1 MCGPSRRA
9 SEQPGDQFPR
19 VGGST
24 PSATWCPGTPAARRG
39 ELVDALSDTNRDSN
53 VVRNSPFRETSEDSR
68 TSRATILLVEDDAA
82 IAFMLTDVLES
93 TGYLVREAATGSA
106 ARALV
111 EQLRPDLIILDL
123 VLPDEDGLVLCSVLK
138 TIANVPILICSGTQR
153 RRDAFLSLKLGA
165 DDFIAKPFDVY
176 DLLARVE
183 VLLRRAQQHHA
194 GEPLASRG
202 PIRIGDLLIDH
213 SLHQVTLDGNL
224 LQLTPTEY
232 RLLTV
237 LAARPD
243 QVVPRDA
250 LAKLVWG
257 DPDTGTSRTID
268 VHIGRLR
275 VKLSQSGR
283 LAPQIISVRGFGYKI
298 VNSVRNSSGDSVRAG
313 SEGPAR
319 SLADGLIG

>member
-1 MCGPSRRA
+1 MLAPACAHVSHAIGLRPGGGTATVRATVEKGGKQHVGRHPTFGHDLGAEGPP
-9 SEQPGDQFPR
+9 PG
-19 VGGST
+19 
-24 PSATWCPGTPAARRG
+24 
-39 ELVDALSDTNRDSN
+39 
-53 VVRNSPFRETSEDSR
+53 
-68 TSRATILLVEDDAA
+68 ATILLVEDDAA

-93 TGYLVREAATGSA
+93 TGYMVSVAGTGAA
-106 ARALV
+106 ARAQV
-111 EQLRPDLIILDL
+111 EAHTPDLIILDL

-138 TIANVPILICSGTQR
+138 NMAGVPILICSGTQR

-183 VLLRRAQQHHA
+183 VLLRRAAQHHA
-194 GEPLASRG
+194 SEPGAQRT

-213 SLHQVTLDGNL
+213 ALHQVTLGDTI

-275 VKLSQSGR
+275 VKLSQAGR
-283 LAPQIISVRGFGYKI
+283 NAPQIISVRGFGYKI
-298 VNSVRNSSGDSVRAG
+298 VSPSRPPSSH
-313 SEGPAR
+313 
-319 SLADGLIG
+319 ADTEDREHESSFL

>member
-1 MCGPSRRA
+1 
-9 SEQPGDQFPR
+9 
-19 VGGST
+19 
-24 PSATWCPGTPAARRG
+24 
-39 ELVDALSDTNRDSN
+39 
-53 VVRNSPFRETSEDSR
+53 VVRNSSAFGDPGLEPHASS
-68 TSRATILLVEDDAA
+68 ATIFIVEDDAA
-82 IAFMLTDVLES
+82 IAFMLSDVLET
-93 TGYLVREAATGSA
+93 TGYQVREAATGAA

-111 EQLRPDLIILDL
+111 EHERPDLIILDL

-138 TIANVPILICSGTQR
+138 TMANVPILICSGTQR

-165 DDFIAKPFDVY
+165 DDFISKPFDVY

-183 VLLRRAQQHHA
+183 VLLRRGALHHA
-194 GEPLASRG
+194 GDSAIPRG
-202 PIRIGDLLIDH
+202 PIRIGELLIDH
-213 SLHQVTLDGNL
+213 ALHQVTLAGTL

-275 VKLSQSGR
+275 VKMTQAR
-283 LAPQIISVRGFGYKI
+283 RTAPQIVSVRGFGYKL
-298 VNSVRNSSGDSVRAG
+298 VNSTTTRPS
-313 SEGPAR
+313 PAYDLDFR
-319 SLADGLIG
+319 TPLADGLMY

>member
-1 MCGPSRRA
+1 MYLILD
-9 SEQPGDQFPR
+9 EY
-19 VGGST
+19 VI
-24 PSATWCPGTPAARRG
+24 
-39 ELVDALSDTNRDSN
+39 
-53 VVRNSPFRETSEDSR
+53 RNSPFREVSDPRS
-68 TSRATILLVEDDAA
+68 SRATILLVEDDAA

-93 TGYLVREAATGSA
+93 TGYVVREAATGAA

-111 EQLRPDLIILDL
+111 EHLRPNLIILDL

-138 TIANVPILICSGTQR
+138 TTANVPILVCSGTQR

-183 VLLRRAQQHHA
+183 VLLRRAALHQG
-194 GEPLASRG
+194 GEPIVARG
-202 PIRIGDLLIDH
+202 PIRIGQLLIDH
-213 SLHQVTLDGNL
+213 ALHQVTLSGRV

-275 VKLSQSGR
+275 VKLSQAGQ

-298 VNSVRNSSGDSVRAG
+298 VNTLREHGGDAARDG
-313 SEGPAR
+313 SEVTLR
-319 SLADGLIG
+319 TLADGLIG

>member
-1 MCGPSRRA
+1 VGRISPF
-9 SEQPGDQFPR
+9 GDQN
-19 VGGST
+19 GISQTTG
-24 PSATWCPGTPAARRG
+24 
-39 ELVDALSDTNRDSN
+39 
-53 VVRNSPFRETSEDSR
+53 
-68 TSRATILLVEDDAA
+68 ATILLVEDDAA

-93 TGYLVREAATGSA
+93 TGYRVREAATGA
-106 ARALV
+106 DARTLV
-111 EQLRPDLIILDL
+111 EQLQPDLIILDL

-138 TIANVPILICSGTQR
+138 NIADVPILICSGTQR

-183 VLLRRAQQHHA
+183 VLLRRAAQRHSSETSVA
-194 GEPLASRG
+194 RG
-202 PIRIGDLLIDH
+202 PIRIGELLIDH
-213 SLHQVTLDGNL
+213 ALHQVTLASVV

-243 QVVPRDA
+243 QVVPRDS

-275 VKLSQSGR
+275 VKLSQGGR
-283 LAPQIISVRGFGYKI
+283 TAPQIVSVRGFGYKI
-298 VNSVRNSSGDSVRAG
+298 VRGAN
-313 SEGPAR
+313 PAPTTTEVAYR
-319 SLADGLIG
+319 TPLSDGLAG

>member
-1 MCGPSRRA
+1 
-9 SEQPGDQFPR
+9 
-19 VGGST
+19 
-24 PSATWCPGTPAARRG
+24 
-39 ELVDALSDTNRDSN
+39 
-53 VVRNSPFRETSEDSR
+53 VVKNSPFGDPHSETPGI
-68 TSRATILLVEDDAA
+68 RATILLVEDDAA
-82 IAFMLTDVLES
+82 TAFMMTDVLES
-93 TGYLVREAATGSA
+93 SGYRMRAVATGA
-106 ARALV
+106 EARELADRV
-111 EQLRPDLIILDL
+111 RPDLIILDL

-138 TIANVPILICSGTQR
+138 NMTQVPILICSGTQR

-183 VLLRRAQQHHA
+183 VLLRRAAQYQQT
-194 GEPLASRG
+194 GEANAARL
-202 PIRIGDLLIDH
+202 PIKIGELQIDH
-213 SLHQVTLDGNL
+213 VLHQVTLSGAP

-275 VKLSQSGR
+275 VKLSQGGQS
-283 LAPQIISVRGFGYKI
+283 APQIISVRGFGYKI
-298 VNSVRNSSGDSVRAG
+298 VSHGQGPPESADEEESHLRTLAG
-313 SEGPAR
+313 
-319 SLADGLIG
+319 DGLIG

>member
-1 MCGPSRRA
+1 MA
-9 SEQPGDQFPR
+9 
-19 VGGST
+19 
-24 PSATWCPGTPAARRG
+24 
-39 ELVDALSDTNRDSN
+39 
-53 VVRNSPFRETSEDSR
+53 RNSPFGDPNGESNG
-68 TSRATILLVEDDAA
+68 SRATILLVEDDAA
-82 IAFMLTDVLES
+82 ISFMLTDVLES
-93 TGYLVREAATGSA
+93 SGYQVREAATGFA
-106 ARALV
+106 ARAQV

-138 TIANVPILICSGTQR
+138 NMANAPILVCSGTQR

-183 VLLRRAQQHHA
+183 VLLRRAAQHHA
-194 GEPLASRG
+194 GEPSVPRG
-202 PIRIGDLLIDH
+202 PIRIGELLIDH
-213 SLHQVTLDGNL
+213 SLHQVTLAGTI

-275 VKLSQSGR
+275 VKLSQAGR
-283 LAPQIISVRGFGYKI
+283 TAPQIISVRGFGYKL
-298 VNSVRNSSGDSVRAG
+298 VRGTSAPPSAQSPEDG
-313 SEGPAR
+313 AR
-319 SLADGLIG
+319 TVSDGLLG

>member
-1 MCGPSRRA
+1 VS
-9 SEQPGDQFPR
+9 
-19 VGGST
+19 
-24 PSATWCPGTPAARRG
+24 
-39 ELVDALSDTNRDSN
+39 
-53 VVRNSPFRETSEDSR
+53 
-68 TSRATILLVEDDAA
+68 
-82 IAFMLTDVLES
+82 
-93 TGYLVREAATGSA
+93 EAATGSA

-111 EQLRPDLIILDL
+111 EQHKPDLIILDL

-138 TIANVPILICSGTQR
+138 NMTGVPVLICSGTQR

-183 VLLRRAQQHHA
+183 VLLRRAAQRHT
-194 GEPLASRG
+194 GDSTASRG
-202 PIRIGDLLIDH
+202 PIRIGDLSIDH
-213 SLHQVTLDGNL
+213 SLHQVMLGEAV

-257 DPDTGTSRTID
+257 DPDTGSSRTID

-275 VKLSQSGR
+275 VKLSQAGR
-283 LAPQIISVRGFGYKI
+283 TAPQIVSVRGFGYKI
-298 VNSVRNSSGDSVRAG
+298 VNSTVGSVLGATAAT
-313 SEGPAR
+313 AR
-319 SLADGLIG
+319 LSLADGLVS

>member
-1 MCGPSRRA
+1 VCESRNTAPPLGAWPAIAAPVCAAKDGSRRMVRAAILNHDHGPDDSSHPA
-9 SEQPGDQFPR
+9 SI
-19 VGGST
+19 V
-24 PSATWCPGTPAARRG
+24 
-39 ELVDALSDTNRDSN
+39 
-53 VVRNSPFRETSEDSR
+53 
-68 TSRATILLVEDDAA
+68 LVEDDTA
-82 IAFMLTDVLES
+82 IAFMMTDVLES
-93 TGYLVREAATGSA
+93 TGYQVRVAATGA
-106 ARALV
+106 IARAQV
-111 EQLRPDLIILDL
+111 EQHPPDLIILDL

-138 TIANVPILICSGTQR
+138 NLAAVPILICSGTQR

-183 VLLRRAQQHHA
+183 VLLRRAAQHHA
-194 GEPLASRG
+194 GEPITTRG
-202 PIRIGDLLIDH
+202 PIRIGALLIDH
-213 SLHQVTLDGNL
+213 ALHQVTLGESL

-275 VKLSQSGR
+275 VKLGQAGHS
-283 LAPQIISVRGFGYKI
+283 APQIISVRGFGYKI
-298 VNSVRNSSGDSVRAG
+298 ISTSQAPRLVPGQTGEQLSMV
-313 SEGPAR
+313 
-319 SLADGLIG
+319 DGVIS

>member
-1 MCGPSRRA
+1 MPFGGHDLGEVSSGRA
-9 SEQPGDQFPR
+9 Q
-19 VGGST
+19 
-24 PSATWCPGTPAARRG
+24 
-39 ELVDALSDTNRDSN
+39 
-53 VVRNSPFRETSEDSR
+53 
-68 TSRATILLVEDDAA
+68 ILLVEDDAA
-82 IAFMLTDVLES
+82 TAFMLTDVLES
-93 TGYLVREAATGSA
+93 IGYDVRTAGSGAA
-106 ARALV
+106 ARGQV
-111 EQLRPDLIILDL
+111 EAHKPDLIVLDL

-138 TIANVPILICSGTQR
+138 NMAGMPILICSGTQR

-183 VLLRRAQQHHA
+183 VLLRRAAQHHIV
-194 GEPLASRG
+194 EPSGQRN

-213 SLHQVTLDGNL
+213 ATHQVTLGSTV

-243 QVVPRDA
+243 QVVPRDS

-275 VKLSQSGR
+275 VKLSQAGR
-283 LAPQIISVRGFGYKI
+283 TAPQIISVRGFGYKI
-298 VNSVRNSSGDSVRAG
+298 VNARAASASSGLDSSGRLTVA
-313 SEGPAR
+313 EQ
-319 SLADGLIG
+319 LLH

>member
-1 MCGPSRRA
+1 M
-9 SEQPGDQFPR
+9 
-19 VGGST
+19 ST
-24 PSATWCPGTPAARRG
+24 EAQSQ
-39 ELVDALSDTNRDSN
+39 
-53 VVRNSPFRETSEDSR
+53 
-68 TSRATILLVEDDAA
+68 RATILLVEDDAA
-82 IAFMLTDVLES
+82 IAFMLTDILES
-93 TGYLVREAATGSA
+93 TGYAVTVAGTGAA
-106 ARALV
+106 ARAQV
-111 EQLRPDLIILDL
+111 ESNTPDLIILDL

-138 TIANVPILICSGTQR
+138 NMSGVPILICSGTQR

-183 VLLRRAQQHHA
+183 VLLRRAAQHHA
-194 GEPLASRG
+194 ADTGAPRT

-213 SLHQVTLDGNL
+213 ALHQVTLGDNV

-275 VKLSQSGR
+275 VKLSQAGR
-283 LAPQIISVRGFGYKI
+283 NAPQIISVRGFGYKI
-298 VNSVRNSSGDSVRAG
+298 VSASAPGPPPISNADSADLEHESSF
-313 SEGPAR
+313 
-319 SLADGLIG
+319 L

>member
-1 MCGPSRRA
+1 MARQPPLIGHELGEVGSGRA
-9 SEQPGDQFPR
+9 Q
-19 VGGST
+19 
-24 PSATWCPGTPAARRG
+24 
-39 ELVDALSDTNRDSN
+39 
-53 VVRNSPFRETSEDSR
+53 
-68 TSRATILLVEDDAA
+68 ILLVEDDAA
-82 IAFMLTDVLES
+82 TAFMLTDVLES
-93 TGYLVREAATGSA
+93 TGYDVATAGTGAA
-106 ARALV
+106 ARAHV
-111 EQLRPDLIILDL
+111 EAHRPDLIILDL

-138 TIANVPILICSGTQR
+138 NMTGVPVLICSGTQR

-183 VLLRRAQQHHA
+183 VLLRRSAQHHVA
-194 GEPLASRG
+194 EPSSQRG
-202 PIRIGDLLIDH
+202 PIRIGDLQIDH
-213 SLHQVTLDGNL
+213 ALHQVTLGSTV

-243 QVVPRDA
+243 QVVPRES

-275 VKLSQSGR
+275 VKLSQASR
-283 LAPQIISVRGFGYKI
+283 TAPQIISVRGFGYKI
-298 VNSVRNSSGDSVRAG
+298 VSTNPSSHRLEDSAQYPIAEQLLG
-313 SEGPAR
+313 
-319 SLADGLIG
+319 

>member
-1 MCGPSRRA
+1 MG
-9 SEQPGDQFPR
+9 
-19 VGGST
+19 
-24 PSATWCPGTPAARRG
+24 
-39 ELVDALSDTNRDSN
+39 
-53 VVRNSPFRETSEDSR
+53 R
-68 TSRATILLVEDDAA
+68 TSGFGHDLNSDGLSARPTILLVEDDAA
-82 IAFMLTDVLES
+82 VAFMLTDVLES
-93 TGYLVREAATGSA
+93 TGYTVAVAGTGAA
-106 ARALV
+106 ARGQV
-111 EQLRPDLIILDL
+111 DQHVPDLIILDL

-138 TIANVPILICSGTQR
+138 NTANVPILICSGTLR
-153 RRDAFLSLKLGA
+153 RRDAYLSLKLGA

-183 VLLRRAQQHHA
+183 VLLRRAAQHHA
-194 GEPLASRG
+194 GEASVSRG

-213 SLHQVTLDGNL
+213 GMHQVTLGDNV

-275 VKLSQSGR
+275 VKLVQAGR
-283 LAPQIISVRGFGYKI
+283 TAPQIISVRGFGYKI
-298 VNSVRNSSGDSVRAG
+298 VNSAPDPPAAPPIGDNHLSHTPQESGY
-313 SEGPAR
+313 
-319 SLADGLIG
+319 L

>member
-1 MCGPSRRA
+1 
-9 SEQPGDQFPR
+9 
-19 VGGST
+19 VKGGQL
-24 PSATWCPGTPAARRG
+24 P
-39 ELVDALSDTNRDSN
+39 
-53 VVRNSPFRETSEDSR
+53 VVRNPPFNHDPGLDPPS
-68 TSRATILLVEDDAA
+68 SRATILLVEDDAA
-82 IAFMLTDVLES
+82 IAFMLSDVLES
-93 TGYLVREAATGSA
+93 TGYEVRVSATGGA
-106 ARALV
+106 ARAQV
-111 EQLRPDLIILDL
+111 EQHRPDLIILDL

-138 TIANVPILICSGTQR
+138 NMANVPILICSGTQR

-183 VLLRRAQQHHA
+183 VLLRRAAQHYPS
-194 GEPLASRG
+194 ETVTQRG
-202 PIRIGDLLIDH
+202 PIRIGDLQIDH
-213 SLHQVTLDGNL
+213 ATHQVTLGDNG

-275 VKLSQSGR
+275 VKLSQAGR
-283 LAPQIISVRGFGYKI
+283 NAPQIISVRGFGYKI
-298 VNSVRNSSGDSVRAG
+298 VNSAP
-313 SEGPAR
+313 GPPLR
-319 SLADGLIG
+319 FRESTDHVTVGDGLVG

>member
-1 MCGPSRRA
+1 MGRTPPSFNHDPLTGPPLTRA
-9 SEQPGDQFPR
+9 S
-19 VGGST
+19 
-24 PSATWCPGTPAARRG
+24 
-39 ELVDALSDTNRDSN
+39 
-53 VVRNSPFRETSEDSR
+53 
-68 TSRATILLVEDDAA
+68 ILIVEDDKA
-82 IAFMLTDVLES
+82 ITFMLTDVLES
-93 TGYLVREAATGSA
+93 TGYHVREAATGAA
-106 ARALV
+106 ARSLV
-111 EQLRPDLIILDL
+111 EQHRPDLIILDL

-138 TIANVPILICSGTQR
+138 SMANVPILICSATQR

-183 VLLRRAQQHHA
+183 VLLRRAAQHHA
-194 GEPLASRG
+194 GEQTAPRG

-213 SLHQVTLDGNL
+213 ALHQVTLGENV

-275 VKLSQSGR
+275 VKLSQGGR
-283 LAPQIISVRGFGYKI
+283 TAPQIISVRGFGYKI
-298 VNSVRNSSGDSVRAG
+298 VSGSTLGPPTLLEDDT
-313 SEGPAR
+313 SENLPI
-319 SLADGLIG
+319 ADGLCS

>member
-1 MCGPSRRA
+1 
-9 SEQPGDQFPR
+9 
-19 VGGST
+19 
-24 PSATWCPGTPAARRG
+24 
-39 ELVDALSDTNRDSN
+39 VDALKDNCRDGNMVRNTPFRDS
-53 VVRNSPFRETSEDSR
+53 SEESR
-68 TSRATILLVEDDAA
+68 SSRATILLVEDDAA

-183 VLLRRAQQHHA
+183 VLLRRAAQHHA
-194 GEPLASRG
+194 GEPLATRG
-202 PIRIGDLLIDH
+202 PIRIGELLIDH

-298 VNSVRNSSGDSVRAG
+298 VSSVRRPGSDSLRAG

-319 SLADGLIG
+319 SLADGLIS

>member
-1 MCGPSRRA
+1 M
-9 SEQPGDQFPR
+9 
-19 VGGST
+19 
-24 PSATWCPGTPAARRG
+24 
-39 ELVDALSDTNRDSN
+39 LS
-53 VVRNSPFRETSEDSR
+53 
-68 TSRATILLVEDDAA
+68 
-82 IAFMLTDVLES
+82 DVLES
-93 TGYLVREAATGSA
+93 AGYQVREAATGAA
-106 ARALV
+106 ARAMV
-111 EQLRPDLIILDL
+111 EQVRPDLIILDL

-138 TIANVPILICSGTQR
+138 NMANVPILICSGTQR

-183 VLLRRAQQHHA
+183 VLLRRAAQHGA
-194 GEPLASRG
+194 GESSGPRG
-202 PIRIGDLLIDH
+202 PLRIGDLLIDH
-213 SLHQVTLDGNL
+213 SLHQVTLAGTV

-275 VKLSQSGR
+275 VKLSLGGST
-283 LAPQIISVRGFGYKI
+283 APQIISVRGFGYKI
-298 VNSVRNSSGDSVRAG
+298 VSGINHKAAVNPPP
-313 SEGPAR
+313 ENR
-319 SLADGLIG
+319 SLRTPLADGLIS

>member
-1 MCGPSRRA
+1 MGKN
-9 SEQPGDQFPR
+9 
-19 VGGST
+19 T
-24 PSATWCPGTPAARRG
+24 PFSDLSPDSQAARAASI
-39 ELVDALSDTNRDSN
+39 V
-53 VVRNSPFRETSEDSR
+53 
-68 TSRATILLVEDDAA
+68 LVEDDAA
-82 IAFMLTDVLES
+82 IAYMLTDVLES
-93 TGYLVREAATGSA
+93 TGYQVRQASTGA
-106 ARALV
+106 VARALV
-111 EQLRPDLIILDL
+111 EQVRPDLIVLDL

-138 TIANVPILICSGTQR
+138 NMASVPILICSGTQR

-183 VLLRRAQQHHA
+183 VLLRRAAQQHA
-194 GEPLASRG
+194 GDPTGARG
-202 PIRIGDLLIDH
+202 PIRIGELSIDH
-213 SLHQVTLDGNL
+213 GLHQVTLAGTL

-275 VKLSQSGR
+275 VKLSQAGR
-283 LAPQIISVRGFGYKI
+283 LAPQIVSVRGFGYKI
-298 VNSVRNSSGDSVRAG
+298 VSSVRGQPP
-313 SEGPAR
+313 GPPASAEPTAAKER
-319 SLADGLIG
+319 HG

>member
-1 MCGPSRRA
+1 LPGNRA
-9 SEQPGDQFPR
+9 AG
-19 VGGST
+19 
-24 PSATWCPGTPAARRG
+24 RG
-39 ELVDALSDTNRDSN
+39 ESPDAERANSRDSN
-53 VVRNSPFRETSEDSR
+53 VVRNFPFREANEGSR
-68 TSRATILLVEDDAA
+68 SSRATVLVVEDDAA

-93 TGYLVREAATGSA
+93 TGYQVREAATGAA

-138 TIANVPILICSGTQR
+138 SIANVPILICSGTQR

-183 VLLRRAQQHHA
+183 VLLRRAAQHH
-194 GEPLASRG
+194 GSEPTAPRG

-213 SLHQVTLDGNL
+213 SLHQVTLGGNI

-275 VKLSQSGR
+275 VKLMQSGR
-283 LAPQIISVRGFGYKI
+283 LAPQIISVRGFGYKM
-298 VNSVRNSSGDSVRAG
+298 VSSFREPDAESAQDVREA
-313 SEGPAR
+313 PAP
-319 SLADGLIG
+319 SLADGLLG

>member
-1 MCGPSRRA
+1 VFGSRGIAPR
-9 SEQPGDQFPR
+9 PGAACDSGGEF
-19 VGGST
+19 VEKGGS
-24 PSATWCPGTPAARRG
+24 R
-39 ELVDALSDTNRDSN
+39 LVGRSTGFGHDLGAEGQ
-53 VVRNSPFRETSEDSR
+53 PP
-68 TSRATILLVEDDAA
+68 RATILLVEDDAA

-93 TGYLVREAATGSA
+93 TGYAVTVAGTGAA
-106 ARALV
+106 ARTQV
-111 EQLRPDLIILDL
+111 EQHTPDLIILDL

-138 TIANVPILICSGTQR
+138 NMASVPILICSGTQR

-165 DDFIAKPFDVY
+165 DDFIAKPFDIY

-183 VLLRRAQQHHA
+183 VLLRRASQHHA
-194 GEPLASRG
+194 VEPSAQRG
-202 PIRIGDLLIDH
+202 PIRIGELQIDH
-213 SLHQVTLDGNL
+213 GLHQVTLGDTV

-237 LAARPD
+237 LATRPD

-275 VKLSQSGR
+275 VKLSQAGR
-283 LAPQIISVRGFGYKI
+283 HAPQIISVRGFGYKI
-298 VNSVRNSSGDSVRAG
+298 VSNAPGPPHVPNDRDDHLSMASPESS
-313 SEGPAR
+313 
-319 SLADGLIG
+319 LL

>member
-1 MCGPSRRA
+1 L
-9 SEQPGDQFPR
+9 DD
-19 VGGST
+19 GSADLR
-24 PSATWCPGTPAARRG
+24 P
-39 ELVDALSDTNRDSN
+39 
-53 VVRNSPFRETSEDSR
+53 
-68 TSRATILLVEDDAA
+68 SRATILLVEDDAA
-82 IAFMLTDVLES
+82 IAYMLTDVLES
-93 TGYLVREAATGSA
+93 NGYQVREAATGGA
-106 ARALV
+106 ARVLV
-111 EQLRPDLIILDL
+111 EQLRPDL

-138 TIANVPILICSGTQR
+138 NTANVPILICSGTQR

-183 VLLRRAQQHHA
+183 VLLRRAAQQPITESNA
-194 GEPLASRG
+194 LGRG
-202 PIRIGDLLIDH
+202 PLRIGELVIDH
-213 SLHQVTLDGNL
+213 ALHHVSLAGNV

-257 DPDTGTSRTID
+257 DPDTGSSRTID

-275 VKLSQSGR
+275 VKLSRAGR
-283 LAPQIISVRGFGYKI
+283 MAPQIVSVRGFGYKL
-298 VNSVRNSSGDSVRAG
+298 VNTLSSSSSL
-313 SEGPAR
+313 SEQQSIGAAV
-319 SLADGLIG
+319 ADGLVN

>member
-1 MCGPSRRA
+1 
-9 SEQPGDQFPR
+9 
-19 VGGST
+19 
-24 PSATWCPGTPAARRG
+24 
-39 ELVDALSDTNRDSN
+39 
-53 VVRNSPFRETSEDSR
+53 
-68 TSRATILLVEDDAA
+68 
-82 IAFMLTDVLES
+82 
-93 TGYLVREAATGSA
+93 
-106 ARALV
+106 
-111 EQLRPDLIILDL
+111 LIILDL

-138 TIANVPILICSGTQR
+138 NLANVPILICSGTQR

-183 VLLRRAQQHHA
+183 VLLRRAARHYT
-194 GEPLASRG
+194 GEPATSRG
-202 PIRIGDLLIDH
+202 PIHIGELLIDH
-213 SLHQVTLDGNL
+213 TLHQVTLGGSL

-237 LAARPD
+237 LAVRPD

-275 VKLSQSGR
+275 VKLSQGGR

-298 VNSVRNSSGDSVRAG
+298 VSTTRLPDNASVHDGNEVT
-313 SEGPAR
+313 AR
-319 SLADGLIG
+319 GLADGLVG